1 MQEHNAKQNPLPLG
15 MGRVNKE
22 LKKLLKYCE
31 NNNIKVIFT
40 DSGILHDYG
49 AMNPE
54 AAKTMGF
61 PDIDNNPETKEIL
74 IDKTLPKET
83 QIANLKHELIEM
95 RLKQDGMEYWQAHLE
110 ALRREEDP
118 FDFSQPMNTKEINII
133 PVDYGGKR
141 WHRRFTSSSRLGK
154 LFSKKKPKSAQ
165 HIGILRVK

>member
-61 PDIDNNPETKEIL
+61 PDVDNNLGTKEIL
-74 IDKTLPKET
+74 IDKTQPKET

-95 RLKQDGMEYWQAHLE
+95 RLMRGGVQYWPAHE
-110 ALRREEDP
+110 VALVKEKEP
-118 FDFSQPMNTKEINII
+118 FDFSQPMCREMNMVKVGNYDNRDSAPAEK
-133 PVDYGGKR
+133 PKKVRG
-141 WHRRFTSSSRLGK
+141 WHRWFGK
-154 LFSKKKPKSAQ
+154 SNK
-165 HIGILRVK
+165 GIMRGR